1 VRNPLDLPG
10 PDFLVFYVLLALVV
24 LGLLYV
30 ARVRGESGEAPRLDT
45 SDPYLIA
52 FLRGGKNEALRVAT
66 VALIDRGLLIED
78 EDKKT
83 VVAAPRRAAP
93 SLPIEQALVRH
104 FEEPHM
110 APTVFGHPDLTVV
123 CEPYERRLAALGLLP
138 DGARRA
144 RRRSLLMG
152 ALLVLVG
159 ASVAKIAVALSR
171 GRSNV
176 MFLVLLTI
184 VAAALAAR
192 VASPRLTASGRAVLA
207 DLRRLCARLRARAPQ
222 LTRGGGSGE
231 VAMLAA
237 VFGVGALSGSAFG
250 FVRALYPQA
259 SSSGTW
265 LSSCGSSCGSSSCGG
280 GCGGGGCGGCGGG
293 GGSD

>member
-1 VRNPLDLPG
+1 MRNPLDLPG
-10 PDFLVFYVLLALVV
+10 PDFLVFYALLALVV

-30 ARVRGESGEAPRLDT
+30 ARVSGESGEAPRLDT
-45 SDPYLIA
+45 TDPYLIA
-52 FLRGGKNEALRVAT
+52 YLRGGKNEALRVAT
-66 VALIDRGLLIED
+66 VALIDRGLLVED
-78 EDKKT
+78 EEKKT
-83 VVAAPRRAAP
+83 VVAVAKRAAP

-104 FEEPHM
+104 FEEPHL
-110 APTVFGHPDLTVV
+110 APTVFGHPDLAAV
-123 CEPYERRLAALGLLP
+123 CAPYERRLAALGLLP
-138 DGARRA
+138 DAERKA
-144 RRRSLLMG
+144 RRRTLLMS
-152 ALLVLVG
+152 ALVVLVG
-159 ASVAKIAVALSR
+159 ISVAKIVVALSR

-184 VAAALAAR
+184 VAAVLAAR

-237 VFGVGALSGSAFG
+237 VFGVSALSGSAFG
-250 FVRALYPQA
+250 FARTLYPRA
-259 SSSGTW
+259 SSS
-265 LSSCGSSCGSSSCGG
+265 SSCGSSCGSSSCGG
-280 GCGGGGCGGCGGG
+280 GCGGSGCGGCGGG

>member
-10 PDFLVFYVLLALVV
+10 PEFLVFYALLAFVV
-24 LGLLYV
+24 VGLLYV
-30 ARVRGESGEAPRLDT
+30 ARVSGESGEAPRLDT

-52 FLRGGKNEALRVAT
+52 YLRGGKNEALRVAT
-66 VALIDRGLLIED
+66 VALIDRGLLVED
-78 EDKKT
+78 EANRA
-83 VVAAPRRAAP
+83 VVAAPRRAPP

-104 FEEPHM
+104 FEQSHM
-110 APTVFGHPDLTVV
+110 APTVFGHPDLTAV
-123 CEPYERRLAALGLLP
+123 CEPYERRLTALGLLP
-138 DGARRA
+138 DGERRA
-144 RRRSLLMG
+144 RRRTLLMG

-159 ASVAKIAVALSR
+159 LSVAKIAVALSR

-176 MFLVLLTI
+176 MFLVFLTI
-184 VAAALAAR
+184 GAVAVAARA
-192 VASPRLTASGRAVLA
+192 ASPRLTASGRAVLG

-222 LTRGGGSGE
+222 LARGGGSGE

-237 VFGVGALSGSAFG
+237 VFGVGALSSSGFG
-250 FVRALYPQA
+250 FVRALYPKA
-259 SSSGTW
+259 SSSSTW

-293 GGSD
+293 GGD